1 MYVLSIL
8 FNYYYFR
15 FLIQDLNIL
24 MEDGTHPLEE
34 QNTGVVVPQVE
45 CLLSE
50 YEMTRLRT
58 TINPVSQSRDF
69 GRDIYLSVLN
79 FVQQF
84 LE

>member
-24 MEDGTHPLEE
+24 VEDGTHPLEE

-50 YEMTRLRT
+50 YEMARLRT
-58 TINPVSQSRDF
+58 TICECVTIVIHHNKYNVVLD
-69 GRDIYLSVLN
+69 LS
-79 FVQQF
+79 
-84 LE
+84 